1 MTTEKSIRLLMSSI
15 AVLGIVKPVA
25 LNVSE
30 ALEAVPYS
38 EETLLLAIYFL
49 LPVVRKVSTI
59 LFM

>member
-1 MTTEKSIRLLMSSI
+1 MSSI